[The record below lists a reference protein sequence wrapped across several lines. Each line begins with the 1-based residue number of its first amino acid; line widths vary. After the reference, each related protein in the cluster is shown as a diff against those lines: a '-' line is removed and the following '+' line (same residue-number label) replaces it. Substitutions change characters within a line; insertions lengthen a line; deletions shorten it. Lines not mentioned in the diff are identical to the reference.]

1 MTVQSFES
9 TVTAAA
15 SAIVDAG
22 KSRGKVA
29 ALFRA
34 LASDAYGD
42 QARQAE
48 VAETLTAIRREV
60 HAKAERALRHIA
72 PDDRAAFKKAVENSL
87 VYGLRMAGEA
97 AGCKFKFSQKAKV
110 YEVVDAPAAGE
121 SANHTAAGKDENVS
135 DQSRAL
141 VEAAEAAEVLAK
153 GDRLAHLQG
162 IVSKLIGAGYTLD
175 EIESAVHAVA
185 MIEGKRRTDAE
196 LAKKATEPKAPAI
209 AKARASKVGKG
220 GESKAPTSAEA
231 FAAALASKGVKVKS
245 SRKAKAKPAADAS
258 DAA

>member
-1 MTVQSFES
+1 MTVQSFEQ
-9 TVTAAA
+9 TVTSAAA
-15 SAIVDAG
+15 AIVDAG
-22 KSRGKVA
+22 KSRGKIA

-42 QARQAE
+42 RAKQLT
-48 VAETLTAIRREV
+48 VADTLTAIRREV

-87 VYGLRMAGEA
+87 VYGLRAAGEA

-110 YEVVDAPAAGE
+110 YEVADAPAAGE
-121 SANHTAAGKDENVS
+121 STGRTASGKDENVA

-141 VEAAEAAEVLAK
+141 SEAAEAASTLAA

-162 IVSKLIGAGYTLD
+162 IVTKLLGAGYTLD

-196 LAKKATEPKAPAI
+196 LANKAKEPKAPAI
-209 AKARASKVGKG
+209 VADK
-220 GESKAPTSAEA
+220 
-231 FAAALASKGVKVKS
+231 LADVMTAKGVKVKS
-245 SRKAKAKPAADAS
+245 PRKAKAKQATDAS

>member
-34 LASDAYGD
+34 LASEAYGNP
-42 QARQAE
+42 ARQAE
-48 VAETLTAIRREV
+48 VADTLTAIRREV
-60 HAKAERALRHIA
+60 HAKAERALRYIA

-97 AGCKFKFSQKAKV
+97 AGCKFKFNQKTKV
-110 YEVVDAPAAGE
+110 YEITDAPAAGE
-121 SANHTAAGKDENVS
+121 SANNTAAGKDENAA

-141 VEAAEAAEVLAK
+141 VEAAEAANVLAA
-153 GDRLAHLQG
+153 GDRLAHVQG
-162 IVSKLIGAGYTLD
+162 VITKLVRAGYTVE
-175 EIESAVHAVA
+175 EIQSAIHAVA

-196 LAKKATEPKAPAI
+196 LANKATEPKAPAI
-209 AKARASKVGKG
+209 AKARASKVGRG

-231 FAAALASKGVKVKS
+231 FAAGMAAKGVKVKN
-245 SRKAKAKPAADAS
+245 AKRA
-258 DAA
+258 